1 MFNLFK
7 KKKKPWIRF
16 YSMQP
21 GVAQLNP
28 WIPASKV
35 KRKWTKDAL
44 KKYYGR
50 ESKCPATKVRKMWE
64 HYNHKLNHDV
74 EGERY
79 DGLFQH
85 AVTCPAIQKLIHTG
99 WVVVATAYF
108 LVKTHGDG
116 HDFGWLS
123 QIMFDTGGPTYVKAH
138 VPEQTEGMRE
148 TIVPAP
154 YEVLDTTIK
163 LELPWRVQA
172 HKDIVFLQIPVP
184 YYEDDRFTVA
194 TGIVDPAYS
203 YEVNMQMFWHTKA
216 DKEEHEYIVEAGTPL
231 AQWIPFHRKYL
242 ENNEFDVIIEDANDE
257 DRRNNKMM
265 DYNRYMHFTELT
277 SLSERIDRQKQILDL
292 NKNKE
297 RFD

>member
-1 MFNLFK
+1 MN
-7 KKKKPWIRF
+7 
-16 YSMQP
+16 
-21 GVAQLNP
+21 GVE
-28 WIPASKV
+28 
-35 KRKWTKDAL
+35 DA
-44 KKYYGR
+44 
-50 ESKCPATKVRKMWE
+50 
-64 HYNHKLNHDV
+64 D
-74 EGERY
+74 Y

-85 AVTCPAIQKLIHTG
+85 AVTCPALTTLFDTG
-99 WVVVATAYF
+99 WVMTCPADF
-108 LVKTHGDG
+108 LIKQDG
-116 HDFGWLS
+116 KGEDFGWLS
-123 QIMFDTGGPTYVKAH
+123 QVMFDTGGPTYVKAH